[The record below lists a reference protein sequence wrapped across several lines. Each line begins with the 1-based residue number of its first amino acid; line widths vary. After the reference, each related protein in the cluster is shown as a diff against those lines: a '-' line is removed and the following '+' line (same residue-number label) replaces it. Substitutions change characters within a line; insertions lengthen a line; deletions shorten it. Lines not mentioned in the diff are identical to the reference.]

1 VPDVLGRVHWASE
14 CKEDTFPVFGIKSQ
28 SIWSTRPKRENLGF
42 GECYAKFESM
52 EFQNLFIE
60 DPRGGGKVKVDM
72 DLPQVHS
79 MRDVSLTAKGKNHF
93 SPCSS

>member
-1 VPDVLGRVHWASE
+1 
-14 CKEDTFPVFGIKSQ
+14 
-28 SIWSTRPKRENLGF
+28 
-42 GECYAKFESM
+42 M